1 MSRSFL
7 LSWRFLLR
15 DWRSGELWLLML
27 SLLMAVSVSTSI
39 AIFSERLQLSL
50 GRQVAEVMG
59 ADLVISS
66 PRRLSEELN
75 RTIEGQSVE
84 QATVLE
90 FPSVVM
96 AGDQMQLVSAKAV
109 TSNYPLRGHMRTAD
123 QPFAADEVA
132 QDTPGKGEVW
142 LEPRL
147 FPLLGVEVGDTLLL
161 GEAEFRVARA
171 ITLETDRGSGFYSL
185 SPRLMFNMNDLDDTG
200 IIQPGSRVY
209 WKRLIAGEAD
219 ELAGFRSTVEPLL
232 TDSEKLSLAE
242 DNREDLRSSVVL
254 LKQFLG
260 LGSIAAML
268 LAGIAVAMTSRRF
281 AERRFDGIAVMR
293 CMGAQ
298 QNQVM
303 QIFIGELLW
312 IAVLVAVPG
321 VIIGWLLQAGV
332 VKLLAGVLPAWLPE
346 AGPMPMVVGGLT
358 GIITLIGFG
367 LAPLLGLREVTP
379 LRVLRRELTPAAAG
393 VWSIY
398 GLSLISMLA
407 LLWYHTGQLLMTVG
421 IILGVTAVILLITLA
436 INAGLARVQRRLS
449 EQPVPMPWRLGLK
462 RLLQEQGQT
471 SAQLIAFT
479 LTFMAMALVLLVRT
493 DLLER
498 WQQQLPE
505 NTPNYFAVNI
515 QPSEVEP
522 FQNFLQNNDIDG
534 TSLYPM
540 VRGRLI
546 EINGQP
552 AKEAVSEEQRDHNSL
567 NRELNMTWS
576 DQPAPEA
583 EMVEGEWWQPGDTGE
598 ISIETSI
605 VEHLGV
611 NLGDELTFMIA
622 GTPVSA
628 EVTSIREVQWE
639 SFQPNFYMVLPEA
652 SLKNLPA
659 TWLNSFYLPQQE
671 RLVLNELVREFP
683 TISLLDMDAVIS
695 QVQVM
700 LEQSILAVEAML
712 LALLMAGLLVLA
724 SAIEASLDTRLREG
738 ALIRSLGGSRKQ
750 LMIMQVG
757 EFFIMGAFSGVIA
770 VVGTELCSWW
780 LNVQV
785 FELSWQPAIWLW
797 FTLPVVSALL
807 IGLSGWLGIRRVIR
821 QSPGVVL
828 KQE

>member
-1 MSRSFL
+1 MSRSLL

-39 AIFSERLQLSL
+39 AIFSDRLQLSL

-66 PRRLSEELN
+66 SKKLSEEVSQA
-75 RTIEGQSVE
+75 IEDQPVE

-109 TSNYPLRGHMRTAD
+109 TLNYPLRGHMRTAD
-123 QPFAADEVA
+123 QPFVADEVTE
-132 QDTPGKGEVW
+132 DTPAEGEVW

-147 FPLLGVEVGDTLLL
+147 FPLLEVEVGDTLLL
-161 GEAEFRVARA
+161 GEAEFKVARA

-185 SPRLMFNMNDLDDTG
+185 SPRLMFNISDLGATG
-200 IIQPGSRVY
+200 IIQPGSRVH
-209 WKRLIAGEAD
+209 WRTLIAGEA
-219 ELAGFRSTVEPLL
+219 EQLATFKSKVEPLL
-232 TDSEKLSLAE
+232 SDSEKLNLAE
-242 DNREDLRSSVVL
+242 DDREDLRGSVVL

-268 LAGIAVAMTSRRF
+268 LAGIAVAMSSRRF

-298 QNQVM
+298 QNQLM
-303 QIFIGELLW
+303 QIFVGELLW
-312 IAVLVAVPG
+312 MAVLVSIPG
-321 VIIGWLLQAGV
+321 VIIGWLLQVGV
-332 VKLLAGVLPAWLPE
+332 VKLLANVLPPWLPE
-346 AGPMPMVVGGLT
+346 AGPLPMIVGGLT
-358 GIITLIGFG
+358 GIITLVGFG
-367 LAPLLGLREVTP
+367 LAPLLRLKDVTP

-393 VWSIY
+393 VWSVY
-398 GLSLISMLA
+398 GLSLIAMLV

-421 IILGVTAVILLITLA
+421 MILGVSAVILLITLT
-436 INAGLARVQRRLS
+436 IKAGLASVQRRLS
-449 EQPVPMPWRLGLK
+449 GQPVPMPWRLGLK

-471 SAQLIAFT
+471 SAQLTAFT

-505 NTPNYFAVNI
+505 KTPNYFAINI
-515 QPSEVEP
+515 QPAEVKS
-522 FQNFLQNNDIDG
+522 FQNFLQSNDING
-534 TSLYPM
+534 TTLYPM

-546 EINGQP
+546 EINGLP
-552 AKEAVSEEQRDHNSL
+552 AKEAVTEEQRNHNSL
-567 NRELNMTWS
+567 HRELNMTWS
-576 DQPAPEA
+576 DRPRSEVKIVA
-583 EMVEGEWWQPGDTGE
+583 GEWWQPGDTGE
-598 ISIETSI
+598 ISIERSI

-611 NLGDELTFMIA
+611 DLGDELTFTIA
-622 GTPVSA
+622 GTKVTA

-639 SFQPNFYMVLPEA
+639 SFQPNFYMILPEA
-652 SLKNLPA
+652 SLKGLPA
-659 TWLNSFYLPQQE
+659 TWLNSFYLPQQD
-671 RLVLNELVREFP
+671 RLVLNELVRQFP
-683 TISLLDMDAVIS
+683 TISLLDMDAVIR

-712 LALLMAGLLVLA
+712 LALLLAGLLVLA

-750 LMIMQVG
+750 LVIMQAG
-757 EFFIMGAFSGVIA
+757 EFFILGAFSGVMA
-770 VVGTELCSWW
+770 VVGTEICSGW

-797 FTLPVVSALL
+797 FTLPIVSALL

-828 KQE
+828 K

>member
-1 MSRSFL
+1 MNRSLL
-7 LSWRFLLR
+7 LSWRFLVR
-15 DWRSGELWLLML
+15 DWRSGELWLLIL
-27 SLLMAVSVSTSI
+27 SLLMAVSVSTAI
-39 AIFSERLQLSL
+39 AMFSDRLQLSL

-66 PRRLSEELN
+66 PKRLSEEVSQA
-75 RTIEGQSVE
+75 IADQPVE
-84 QATVLE
+84 RATVLE

-109 TSNYPLRGHMRTAD
+109 SNNYPLRGHIRTAH
-123 QPFAADEVA
+123 QPFATDTVA
-132 QDTPGKGEVW
+132 KDTPGQGEVW

-161 GEAEFRVARA
+161 GEATFKVARA

-185 SPRLMFNMNDLDDTG
+185 SPRLMFNINDLDATG

-209 WKRLIAGEAD
+209 WQTLIAGDAHQ
-219 ELAGFRSTVEPLL
+219 LAGFRTAIEPLL
-232 TDSEKLSLAE
+232 SDSEKLNLAE
-242 DNREDLRSSVVL
+242 DDREDLRSSVSL

-268 LAGIAVAMTSRRF
+268 LAGIAIAMSSRRF

-298 QNQVM
+298 QNQLM
-303 QIFIGELLW
+303 QIFIAELLW
-312 IAVLVAVPG
+312 LAVLVAVPG
-321 VIIGWLLQAGV
+321 VIIGWLLQMGA

-346 AGPMPMVVGGLT
+346 AGPVPMVVGGLT

-367 LAPLLGLREVTP
+367 LAPLLRLKDVTP
-379 LRVLRRELTPAAAG
+379 LRVLRRELSPAVAG
-393 VWSIY
+393 VWSVY
-398 GLSLISMLA
+398 GLSLIAMLV
-407 LLWYHTGQLLMTVG
+407 LLWYHTGRLLMTAG
-421 IILGVTAVILLITLA
+421 IILGVGVVILLITLA
-436 INAGLARVQRRLS
+436 IKAGLTSVQRRLS

-505 NTPNYFAVNI
+505 KTPNYFAVNI
-515 QPSEVEP
+515 QPAEVEP
-522 FQNFLQNNDIDG
+522 FQNFLQSNDVEG

-552 AKEAVSEEQRDHNSL
+552 AKEAVSEQQRDHNSL
-567 NRELNMTWS
+567 HRELNMTWS
-576 DQPAPEA
+576 DQPAPATETVA
-583 EMVEGEWWQPGDTGE
+583 GEWWQPGDTGE
-598 ISIETSI
+598 ISIERSI

-611 NLGDELTFMIA
+611 GLGDELTFMIV
-622 GTPVSA
+622 GTKLTA
-628 EVTSIREVQWE
+628 KVTSIRKVQWE

-652 SLKNLPA
+652 SLKDLPT
-659 TWLNSFYLPQQE
+659 TWLNSFYLPPQD
-671 RLVLNELVREFP
+671 RLVLNELVRQFP

-712 LALLMAGLLVLA
+712 LALLLAGLLVLA

-738 ALIRSLGGSRKQ
+738 ALIRSLGGSAKQ

-757 EFFIMGAFSGVIA
+757 EFFIIGAFSGVIA
-770 VVGTELCSWW
+770 VVGTELCSAW
-780 LNVQV
+780 LNAQV

-797 FTLPVVSALL
+797 FTLPVVSAIL
-807 IGLSGWLGIRRVIR
+807 IGLSGWLGVRRVIR
-821 QSPGVVL
+821 QSPGLVL
-828 KQE
+828 KQ

>member
-1 MSRSFL
+1 MSRSL
-7 LSWRFLLR
+7 MLSWRFLVR

-27 SLLMAVSVSTSI
+27 SLLMAVSVSTAI
-39 AIFSERLQLSL
+39 AIFSDRLQLSL

-66 PRRLSEELN
+66 PTKLSEEVSQ
-75 RTIEGQSVE
+75 TIASQPVE

-109 TSNYPLRGHMRTAD
+109 SSNYPLRGQMRAAD
-123 QPFAADEVA
+123 QPFAPDEVTE
-132 QDTPGKGEVW
+132 DTPDEGEVW

-147 FPLLGVEVGDTLLL
+147 FPLLGVEVGDTLIL
-161 GEAEFRVARA
+161 GESEFKVARA
-171 ITLETDRGSGFYSL
+171 ITLETDRGGGFYSL
-185 SPRLMFNMNDLDDTG
+185 SPRLMFNINDLDATG
-200 IIQPGSRVY
+200 IIQPGSRVH
-209 WKRLIAGEAD
+209 WKTLIAGE
-219 ELAGFRSTVEPLL
+219 EHQLTGFKNKIEPLL
-232 TDSEKLSLAE
+232 SDSEKLNLAE
-242 DNREDLRSSVVL
+242 DDREDLRSSVVL
-254 LKQFLG
+254 LRQFLG

-268 LAGIAVAMTSRRF
+268 LAGIAVAMSSRRF

-298 QNQVM
+298 QNQLM
-303 QIFIGELLW
+303 QIFIGELLLMA
-312 IAVLVAVPG
+312 ILVALPG
-321 VIIGWLLQAGV
+321 VFIGWLLQTGV
-332 VKLLAGVLPAWLPE
+332 VKLLAGVLPVWLPE
-346 AGPMPMVVGGLT
+346 AGSMPMVLGGLT

-367 LAPLLGLREVTP
+367 LAPLLRLREVTP
-379 LRVLRRELTPAAAG
+379 LRVLRRELTPSAAG
-393 VWSIY
+393 VWSVY
-398 GLSLISMLA
+398 GLSLLSMLL
-407 LLWYHTGQLLMTVG
+407 LLWYHTGQFLMTAG
-421 IILGVTAVILLITLA
+421 IILGVGTVISIIMLAVKV
-436 INAGLARVQRRLS
+436 GLASVHRRLS
-449 EQPVPMPWRLGLK
+449 EQPVPMVWRLGVK

-493 DLLER
+493 DLLQR

-505 NTPNYFAVNI
+505 KTPNYFAINI
-515 QPSEVEP
+515 QPAEVEP
-522 FQNFLQNNDIDG
+522 FQNFLQSNDIEG

-552 AKEAVSEEQRDHNSL
+552 AKEAVSEKQRDHNSL
-567 NRELNMTWS
+567 HRELNMTWS
-576 DQPAPEA
+576 DQPVSEA
-583 EMVEGEWWQPGDTGE
+583 EIVAGDWWQPGDTGE
-598 ISIETSI
+598 ISIEKSI

-611 NLGDELTFMIA
+611 NLGDELSFMIA
-622 GTPVSA
+622 GTKLTA

-639 SFQPNFYMVLPEA
+639 SFQPNFYMVLPET
-652 SLKNLPA
+652 SLKGLPA
-659 TWLNSFYLPQQE
+659 TWLNSFYLPPDD
-671 RLVLNELVREFP
+671 RLVLNELVRQFP

-695 QVQVM
+695 QVQMM
-700 LEQSILAVEAML
+700 LEQSVLAVEAML
-712 LALLMAGLLVLA
+712 LALLLAGLLVLA
-724 SAIEASLDTRLREG
+724 SAVEASLDTRLREG

-750 LMIMQVG
+750 LVIMQTG

-770 VVGTELCSWW
+770 VLGTELCSVW

-797 FTLPVVSALL
+797 FTLPIISALL

-821 QSPGVVL
+821 QPPGAVL
-828 KQE
+828 K